1 MKFLAN
7 ENIPL
12 KSIEVLR
19 EKGFDVKSV
28 SELFPGISDKEVL
41 TFAKKEQ
48 RIILTFDKDYG
59 YLLYKEGIAF
69 KNGLVYFRFT
79 PENPAD
85 AGEMLA
91 KLISSGVT
99 FKGFFTVVHS
109 KSIRQKPLLGKS
121 EKV

>member
-19 EKGFDVKSV
+19 KKGFDVKSV

-69 KNGLVYFRFT
+69 KKRYYIVQALNAF
-79 PENPAD
+79 
-85 AGEMLA
+85 EM
-91 KLISSGVT
+91 
-99 FKGFFTVVHS
+99 
-109 KSIRQKPLLGKS
+109 
-121 EKV
+121 KVSRMLK